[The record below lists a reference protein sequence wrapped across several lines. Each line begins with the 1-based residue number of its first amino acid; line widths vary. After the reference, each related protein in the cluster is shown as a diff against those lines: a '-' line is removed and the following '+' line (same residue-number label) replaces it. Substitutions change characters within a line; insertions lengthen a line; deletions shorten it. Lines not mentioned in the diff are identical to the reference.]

1 MIHTIDIQQY
11 FTPIQPNART
21 LTDNLVYQELYPDI
35 RLQKYIFCYW
45 QFKTTNPLNE
55 KLNHIIV
62 ADGCIDIF
70 FELQNP
76 QDNFVMGFCEKFTE
90 FTLGPS
96 FNYVGVRFLP
106 TMFSQI
112 YKINAKE
119 ITNKCEVLTNV
130 APSTS
135 LFISEHIEPE
145 YNLEGIKHIFDKY
158 FLRLI
163 DEAKFDWD
171 GRIYESLNIILKNC
185 GVVDIQKDLNTGI
198 SQRQLRRLFEF
209 YIGDTPKTFSQ
220 VVRFQNILKA
230 KPSIQSLKQNKLFF
244 DLGYYDQ
251 SHFIKEFKKLHGI
264 TPNRAFR
271 E

>member
-1 MIHTIDIQQY
+1 MIDIRQY
-11 FTPIQPNART
+11 FTPIQPNT
-21 LTDNLVYQELYPDI
+21 SILTDNLVYKELRPDI
-35 RLQKYIFCYW
+35 KLQKYIYCYW
-45 QFKTTNPLNE
+45 QFKTTEPLTGE
-55 KLNHIIV
+55 LNHIIV

-90 FTLGPS
+90 FSLSSS

-112 YKINAKE
+112 FKINAKE
-119 ITNKCEVLTNV
+119 LTNRFEHLSNV
-130 APSTS
+130 VPSIS
-135 LFISEHIEPE
+135 FFITEHIEPLS
-145 YNLEGIKHIFDKY
+145 NLDEIKSGFDKY
-158 FLRLI
+158 FLQLI
-163 DEAKFDWD
+163 DESSFDWD
-171 GRIYESLNIILKNC
+171 SRIYESLNIILKNY

-220 VVRFQNILKA
+220 VVRFQNILKS
-230 KPSIQSLKQNKLFF
+230 KPSNQSLKHDKLYF

-251 SHFIKEFKKLHGI
+251 SHFIKEFKKLHGV
-264 TPNRAFR
+264 TPNKAFSI
-271 E
+271 